1 MFSILYAWNYN
12 LSVCFFVR
20 ETQVAGVNTSSVAD
34 SARHYGTRPQRR
46 RQAISAAVLYALTRC
61 SCAEQELYRQWAII
75 DAGNATAL
83 RNIMISRHL
92 PVSSFSPDI
101 LYLLYL
107 YH

>member
-1 MFSILYAWNYN
+1 
-12 LSVCFFVR
+12 VR
-20 ETQVAGVNTSSVAD
+20 ETHVAGVNTSSVAD
-34 SARHYGTRPQRR
+34 SARHYGTCPQRR

-61 SCAEQELYRQWAII
+61 SRAEQELYII

-83 RNIMISRHL
+83 RNVLTSRHL
-92 PVSSFSPDI
+92 PVRSFLPDI

>member
-1 MFSILYAWNYN
+1 MHEITICLF
-12 LSVCFFVR
+12 VFFVR

-34 SARHYGTRPQRR
+34 SARHYGTCPQRR

-61 SCAEQELYRQWAII
+61 SRAEQELYRQWVII